1 MVIFA
6 DFAPPASDNAIDWAL
21 AYAAAGMAIFP
32 AANKRPLTEHGL
44 KDASIDETQVRTWW
58 TRSPFADVAW
68 AVPAEIVVVDLDNK
82 SGTDGFKDFMAR
94 EGAHP
99 DGVTTPQATTPTG
112 GRHLVYEAN
121 GATYRNNVKL
131 DGSAIDLRTDGGYVV
146 LPGPGNGRMWLKP
159 LSTPIAQAP
168 KWIAPVPAAETRQ
181 PVAARPFTGETP
193 YAAAALERACAAIK
207 TAPNCAQ
214 ESTLNTECYSIGG
227 LVGGGDLEIE
237 TAIAAL
243 TAAANAMPA
252 YRDPW
257 RDLETKVRRAVTEG
271 MREPRTTP
279 DQSVPC
285 EPDALIW
292 YGNSP
297 PTPPNYLV
305 DETLPEIG
313 LATIGG
319 QYGSAKTFIGAD
331 LASAIMVGGD
341 FAGKTVARRGGVL
354 WLAAEGENEIETRIQ
369 AAVVAKGAD
378 ADARQ
383 PFARQAS
390 GVPGLADKNA
400 LERLKALAKM
410 AADRLEQDF
419 SLELALI
426 VVDTLS
432 AAAGFDDENSAAETQ
447 KVMNM
452 LAALARETKVLALLI
467 DHFGK
472 TIETGVRGS
481 SAKSAAN
488 DPILACLGDRDP
500 TSGVMSNR
508 KMAVTKLRAGPV
520 GRVVPFDLEKT
531 DDGVTCVVRWRP
543 DEPEL
548 AAPHGKAWPK
558 ALVIFKRALDEALDA
573 AGKTTVPRAGMP
585 EVKAVDQ
592 ETARTEFYRLYPG
605 DAELKKKA
613 FQRCAKDAV
622 ERGVMCSINTGPDL
636 GLTIFWVP

>member
-21 AYAAAGMAIFP
+21 AYAAAGMAVFP

-44 KDASIDETQVRTWW
+44 KDASIDETQIRTWW

-168 KWIAPVPAAETRQ
+168 KWIAPAPAAENSPARRGASLHRRNALRRRSVGARLRGDQ
-181 PVAARPFTGETP
+181 DSAQRRAGVHPQHGVLSPSAAWS
-193 YAAAALERACAAIK
+193 AAAISRSR
-207 TAPNCAQ
+207 PR
-214 ESTLNTECYSIGG
+214 SRRSP
-227 LVGGGDLEIE
+227 
-237 TAIAAL
+237 
-243 TAAANAMPA
+243 AAANAMPA

-292 YGNSP
+292 YGDSP
-297 PTPPNYLV
+297 ADAAELSGRRDASRNWPRHHRRPIRQRPR
-305 DETLPEIG
+305 PSSAPISRPRSWSA
-313 LATIGG
+313 AT
-319 QYGSAKTFIGAD
+319 
-331 LASAIMVGGD
+331 

-369 AAVVAKGAD
+369 AAVVARGAD
-378 ADARQ
+378 ADD
-383 PFARQAS
+383 AS
-390 GVPGLADKNA
+390 AFRPAGLGRAW
-400 LERLKALAKM
+400 RSPT
-410 AADRLEQDF
+410 R
-419 SLELALI
+419 
-426 VVDTLS
+426 T
-432 AAAGFDDENSAAETQ
+432 
-447 KVMNM
+447 
-452 LAALARETKVLALLI
+452 R
-467 DHFGK
+467 
-472 TIETGVRGS
+472 S
-481 SAKSAAN
+481 S
-488 DPILACLGDRDP
+488 G
-500 TSGVMSNR
+500 
-508 KMAVTKLRAGPV
+508 
-520 GRVVPFDLEKT
+520 
-531 DDGVTCVVRWRP
+531 
-543 DEPEL
+543 
-548 AAPHGKAWPK
+548 
-558 ALVIFKRALDEALDA
+558 
-573 AGKTTVPRAGMP
+573 
-585 EVKAVDQ
+585 
-592 ETARTEFYRLYPG
+592 
-605 DAELKKKA
+605 
-613 FQRCAKDAV
+613 
-622 ERGVMCSINTGPDL
+622 
-636 GLTIFWVP
+636 